1 MSAKDAT
8 GSSTQNLGIFALIA
22 IVVSSMI
29 GGGVD
34 ALPGSMAQNSA
45 VGPVLIAWIIAGVG
59 VCFIATSFIV
69 LSNIRP
75 DLNSGVYMYAREG
88 FGELIGFIVAWGYW
102 LMTIFGNIAFAVMMM
117 DSLNYFFPGTFSG
130 GNNLVSIICA
140 SFLVWGYN
148 FLVLAGARTVGT
160 INIIVT
166 IAKLIPLVVFISIL
180 GYVFNSYTV
189 LSDVWGHSAG
199 NLGSAAS
206 QVIAPMNVT
215 LWSFI
220 GIEGA
225 VALSGRA
232 KNNKDVGKATL
243 IGFIISL
250 VICMLVSILP
260 FGVMPQSVLSTIPTP
275 STAGILERIVGH
287 WGEVFMI
294 IGVMISVLSG
304 WLAWTL
310 LCAEIPMVAASDGT
324 FPRAFA
330 KRNANGSASVSLWIS
345 SLIMQ
350 CVLFLV
356 YLSDNAWRTMLDITT
371 VTVLPTYLAS
381 TAFLFKLCI
390 KNEYGKYAKKGK
402 KLALISAFLGMA
414 FCIFMLYAGG
424 SKNVLLVPIILTLGI
439 PLYIWSR
446 KEKKATAP
454 LFTRKEKIYLTILLS
469 LDIIS
474 LFTFFKFYF

>member
-102 LMTIFGNIAFAVMMM
+102 LMTIFGNVAFAVMMM

-180 GYVFNSYTV
+180 SYVFNSYTV

-199 NLGSAAS
+199 NLGSVAS

-250 VICMLVSILP
+250 IICMLVSILP
-260 FGVMPQSVLSTIPTP
+260 FGVMQQSVLSTIPTP

-310 LCAEIPMVAASDGT
+310 LCAEIPMIAASDGT

-402 KLALISAFLGMA
+402 NLALISAFLGMA

-446 KEKKATAP
+446 KEKKTPAP
-454 LFTRKEKIYLTILLS
+454 LFTHKEKIYLIILLS